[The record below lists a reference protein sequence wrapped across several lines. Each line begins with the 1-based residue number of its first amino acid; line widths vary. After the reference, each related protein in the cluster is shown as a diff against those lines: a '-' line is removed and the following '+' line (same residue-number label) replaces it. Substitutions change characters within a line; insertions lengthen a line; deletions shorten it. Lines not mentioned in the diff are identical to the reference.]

1 MIKVAGTC
9 GCFDM
14 FHDGHVSILQ
24 ACHLIAD
31 EVVVFL
37 NSDESVNRI
46 KGSHKPVTPLEARY
60 NILNAIEY
68 VNSII
73 VFHEDT
79 PVEAIN
85 KFFESRTDVG
95 CGNFFWLKP
104 AYDYAISGI
113 PEREVIQKRGG
124 LILYYDSPIIRSST
138 EIIRRIKEERNA
150 IDNPVWNK
158 EW

>member
-1 MIKVAGTC
+1 MSKVAATC

-31 EVVVFL
+31 RVVVFL
-37 NSDESVNRI
+37 NSDESINRI
-46 KGSHKPVTPLEARY
+46 KGEHKPVTPLEARY
-60 NILNAIEY
+60 NILT
-68 VNSII
+68 SIKHVDSVI

-79 PVEAIN
+79 PVESLQKYFDSNPDI
-85 KFFESRTDVG
+85 G
-95 CGNFFWLKP
+95 YGNFFWLKP

-113 PEREVIQKRGG
+113 PEREAIQSRGG

-138 EIIRRIKEERNA
+138 EIIRRVKEGRNA
-150 IDNPVWNK
+150 IEDTSWNK